1 VRRFE
6 FPVDLPHAKAVN
18 QTLADVRR
26 LRWSAVVVGLLC
38 AAGTVGLVLLGQ
50 TWSYIVAAVL
60 AVAALTSL
68 WVALWA
74 PRKVGTIEQ
83 LYHDSPLVPAIV
95 AATRARGL
103 TLLALVDIAKPDTQG
118 RHFAL
123 VTRKMEAI
131 PGHRAV
137 IGERVPCVAVL
148 SDRTTRNDSGMWQMV
163 GPMPIA
169 WGTRDRKVIADA
181 AAQIPEAE
189 WRVLKEQVKKV
200 DEIDATT
207 DRRLELDSKDLPPE
221 LR

>member
-1 VRRFE
+1 MRRFE

-38 AAGTVGLVLLGQ
+38 AAGTAGLVLLGQ